1 MNRPRIYIVEDEAL
15 IAMEISDRLT
25 HLGYDVCGK
34 ATRGEQALEE
44 IPQLAPDIV
53 LMDIRLAGKLTGIDT
68 AAKLRQRLDLPVVY
82 LTAFSDTQLIEA
94 AISTEPFGYL
104 LKPFEERELH
114 ATLQAALY
122 KHRMEQ
128 RHAQARTLENQL
140 QIAGSIAH
148 EFNNLL
154 QVIAGHLTL
163 AQMAVQPDNRPLTD
177 NLDKAMQAAQTAAGL
192 TDKLLVYTGKSLTEL
207 RPTDLNEIVRTYSV
221 APPLPHLPH
230 RQLQLSLGEGIPSI
244 MANAQQ
250 ILHLLDQL
258 VTNSAEST
266 AAGPATIRLSTGVM
280 EYDKVTLARHCL
292 EGTANPGTYAY
303 LEVDDDGYGMDA
315 ATLQRAF
322 DLFFTT
328 KFVGRGLGLPA
339 VRGIVQSHGGCL
351 FVTSHPGQGTT
362 VRVLFP
368 LTDKPRAATHQARP
382 QQAERDRTGSTH
394 TLLVVDDAA
403 TVRLLSQ
410 EALELYGY
418 RVLAAESGSAALALF
433 QEHHNEIDGVLLD
446 LSMPGMDGIQT
457 FEALQQIKPGT
468 KVLLVS
474 GYHPDALR
482 QQYGENGFRGFLKKP
497 FQLSELHEAVETL
510 LRHA

>member
-15 IAMEISDRLT
+15 IAMEICDRLT

-34 ATRGEQALEE
+34 ATRGEQALDE
-44 IPQLAPDIV
+44 IPRLSPDIV
-53 LMDIRLAGKLTGIDT
+53 LMDIRLADKLTGIET
-68 AAKLRQRLDLPVVY
+68 AAKLRQLLDLPVVY
-82 LTAFSDTQLIEA
+82 LTAFSDTRFIEE
-94 AISTEPFGYL
+94 AIGTEPFGYL

-128 RHAQARTLENQL
+128 RQSQARTLENQL

-163 AQMAVQPDNRPLTD
+163 AQMAVQPENRSLTN
-177 NLDKAMQAAQTAAGL
+177 NLDTAMQAAQTAAGF
-192 TDKLLVYTGKSLTEL
+192 TEKLLVYTGKSRAEL

-221 APPLPHLPH
+221 SPPLPLNPH
-230 RQLQLSLGEGIPSI
+230 HRLLLNLGEGIPSI
-244 MANAQQ
+244 MANDQQ
-250 ILHLLDQL
+250 IVHLLDQL
-258 VTNSAEST
+258 VTNSSEST
-266 AAGPATIRLSTGVM
+266 GDGPATIRLNTGVM
-280 EYDKVTLARHCL
+280 EYDDVTLARNHM
-292 EGTANPGTYAY
+292 EGTASPGTYAY
-303 LEVDDDGYGMDA
+303 VEVADDGCGMDA
-315 ATLQRAF
+315 ATLRQAF
-322 DLFFTT
+322 NLFFTT

-351 FVTSHPGQGTT
+351 FVTSHPGLSTT
-362 VRVLFP
+362 VRILFP
-368 LTDKPRAATHQARP
+368 LTDMPRASTHRSLP
-382 QQAERDRTGSTH
+382 QQSQRDRTGSAQ

-418 RVLAAESGSAALALF
+418 RVLAAESGPAALALF
-433 QEHHNEIDGVLLD
+433 REHQDEIDGILLD
-446 LSMPGMDGIQT
+446 LSMPGMDGVQT
-457 FEALQQIKPGT
+457 FEALQQINPDA

-482 QQYGENGFRGFLKKP
+482 QQYGEKGFRGFLKKP
-497 FQLSELHEAVETL
+497 FQLSELREAVEKL
-510 LRHA
+510 LHQA